1 MSGIANPGLVW
12 NPMAADA
19 LEMSM
24 NNHELSLIT
33 ASAIC
38 CVAYAVQA
46 AANWPQFRGPNAS
59 GVAEDAR
66 PPVHFGPGTNLLWKA
81 DVPPGLSAPIVWG
94 DHVFLTALASNQLVT
109 LAFDAGSG
117 HELWRRA
124 APASGI
130 ERCHA
135 FSSPAASSPCT
146 DGERVY
152 AYFGSFG
159 LVAY

>member
-1 MSGIANPGLVW
+1 MPYEILNILPQ
-12 NPMAADA
+12 
-19 LEMSM
+19 
-24 NNHELSLIT
+24 SLIT

-38 CVAYAVQA
+38 FVACAAQA

-66 PPVHFGPGTNLLWKA
+66 PPVHFGPGTNLLWKT

-94 DHVFLTALASNQLVT
+94 NHVFLTALASNQLVT

-117 HELWRRA
+117 QELWRRV
-124 APASGI
+124 APAAGI
-130 ERCHA
+130 ERSHD
-135 FSSPAASSPCT
+135 FSSPAASTACT

-159 LVAY
+159 LLAYDFAGKEIWRRS